1 MRQLAPLGQALR
13 SNLAS
18 SGPAM
23 RRYGMLLLVCGLP
36 FIMGLG
42 AVALLPPNERS
53 HVFVYQE
60 NLALFFFWSGF
71 LGGALF
77 SLLIGGVWVMRRQ
90 AERVRRDEQQAAVA
104 AKQRLLRNL
113 DHELRTPLTT
123 MGLSVENLRQ
133 ATHWTAE
140 QRTSL
145 NSITQQVRRLQT
157 LIKGLQHLTEQEEA
171 MLEKTS
177 VDLSEVLQEA
187 VEITKSA
194 PAYQG
199 RSITLDV
206 RQLPW
211 PLPPVWGDQDC
222 LVVVF
227 RNLLDN
233 ALKFSAG
240 DGKVQ
245 ARAWQEGRTAV
256 VEIADTG
263 SGILPEDLPYIF
275 EELFRGN
282 NARHTPGSGLGLA
295 SAQRLVTLHGGT
307 IGVDSRPGQGTVMTI
322 RLPLIF
328 KK

>member
-1 MRQLAPLGQALR
+1 MRRLALFGQAWR
-13 SNLAS
+13 SNWASLGSATRHYGALVLA
-18 SGPAM
+18 G
-23 RRYGMLLLVCGLP
+23 GLP
-36 FIMGLG
+36 LIMGLV
-42 AVALLPPNERS
+42 AVVLLPPRERS
-53 HVFVYQE
+53 SVFIYQE
-60 NLALFFFWSGF
+60 SMALVFFWCGF
-71 LGGALF
+71 LGGALL
-77 SLLIGGVWVMRRQ
+77 SLLIGGVWIMRSQTERARHGERQ
-90 AERVRRDEQQAAVA
+90 AAAA
-104 AKQRLLRNL
+104 ARQRLLRNL

-157 LIKGLQHLTEQEEA
+157 LIKGLQHLTEQEESI
-171 MLEKTS
+171 LEKTNI
-177 VDLSEVLQEA
+177 DLAEALREA
-187 VEITKSA
+187 VEIVQSA
-194 PAYQG
+194 PAYHG
-199 RSITLDV
+199 RAITLDV

-211 PLPPVWGDQDC
+211 PLPPVWGDYDC

-227 RNLLDN
+227 RNLMDN

-240 DGKVQ
+240 DSRVQ
-245 ARAWQEGRTAV
+245 VRAWQEGRAAV

-275 EELFRGN
+275 EELYRGN
-282 NARHTPGSGLGLA
+282 NARQTPGSGLGLA

-307 IGVDSRPGQGTVMTI
+307 IGVDSRPGQGTVIAI
-322 RLPLIF
+322 RLPL